1 MTNGGRIV
9 DISLKKNDRLCENHL
24 DLLQQNKTN
33 HEKINN
39 PIIL

>member
-24 DLLQQNKTN
+24 ALHLTKQIKS
-33 HEKINN
+33 
-39 PIIL
+39 